1 MEPERGVHA
10 LSLYG
15 TALFDYALTIA
26 AAVLATASTG
36 VPLVLTTV
44 AMMLLSLAAHAAF
57 GVETRTIRWIRARL
71 AAAAE

>member
-1 MEPERGVHA
+1 MEPEKGVHA

-36 VPLVLTTV
+36 VPLVLTTI
-44 AMMLLSLAAHAAF
+44 AMLVLSLAAHAAF
-57 GVETRTIRWIRARL
+57 GIDTRTMRWLRAVSKPRF
-71 AAAAE
+71 